1 MLTAVVAVAIAA
13 LVLSLVLAVARES
26 GPPPS
31 DVALAYETAW
41 DNLDFESLWAVS
53 GDELRDGLGR
63 REFVA
68 AKVAAYAQQTRLSH
82 LARDIVIESVDQGG
96 DFAVVCTRVDLH
108 DGDVARNEL
117 HLVKRVGRW
126 SVVEYRLRS
135 GAPPATP

>member
-1 MLTAVVAVAIAA
+1 MLTAVVAVAVVGLVIA
-13 LVLSLVLAVARES
+13 LVLAVACER

-31 DVALAYETAW
+31 DVALAYEMAW
-41 DNLDFESLWAVS
+41 DHLDFESLWAVS

-96 DFAVVCTRVDLH
+96 DFAVVLTRVELH
-108 DGDVARNEL
+108 DGDLAQNEL

-135 GAPPATP
+135 DAPPATS

>member
-1 MLTAVVAVAIAA
+1 MLTAVVAVAVVGLVIA
-13 LVLSLVLAVARES
+13 LVLAVACER
-26 GPPPS
+26 GPPAS
-31 DVALAYETAW
+31 DVALAYEMAW
-41 DNLDFESLWAVS
+41 DHLDFESLWAVS

-96 DFAVVCTRVDLH
+96 DLAVVRTRVELH
-108 DGDVARNEL
+108 DGDLAQNEL

-135 GAPPATP
+135 DAPPAPS